1 MTSRCDMEALE
12 ALALGELDEARAREV
27 EAHAADCA
35 SCKRELEWLRAEREL
50 MSRRA
55 ADQEPVPPE
64 LWRGI
69 EARITPPAQPQKD
82 RWVWIGS
89 AVAIA
94 AAAALLLVWKAPKH
108 YVDNTPDAGAPTHK
122 HHKLDP
128 KTAIDNAERE
138 YAEAISVMEAE
149 VRKKRPDVKLEE
161 WTTKVKKARELA
173 GNDPEARLAVLD
185 GYASYMHSLLDLED
199 RR

>member
-1 MTSRCDMEALE
+1 MEALE
-12 ALALGELDEARAREV
+12 ALALGELDETRAREV

-69 EARITPPAQPQKD
+69 EARIAPPAQPQSH
-82 RWVWIGS
+82 RWVWVGG

-94 AAAALLLVWKAPKH
+94 AAAALLLVWRQPRH
-108 YVDNTPDAGAPTHK
+108 EGPVVYRPDAGAPVGK

-128 KTAIDNAERE
+128 KTALDNAERE
-138 YAEAISVMEAE
+138 YAQAISVMEAE

>member
-69 EARITPPAQPQKD
+69 EARIAPPAQQQSH
-82 RWVWIGS
+82 RWVWVGG

-94 AAAALLLVWKAPKH
+94 AAAALLLVWRQPPK
-108 YVDNTPDAGAPTHK
+108 YVLMPDAGAPAHK

-138 YAEAISVMEAE
+138 YAQAISVMEAE

-161 WTTKVKKARELA
+161 WSDKVKKARELA